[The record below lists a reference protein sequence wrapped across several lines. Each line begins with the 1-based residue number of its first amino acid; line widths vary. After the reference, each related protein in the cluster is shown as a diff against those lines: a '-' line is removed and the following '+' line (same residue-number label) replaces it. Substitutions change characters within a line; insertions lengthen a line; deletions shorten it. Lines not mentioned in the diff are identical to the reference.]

1 MANVTK
7 PEKCTSYVKSGSQCW
22 CKVGSKYE
30 GTVGMGYCTRGVT
43 KRAKLDYSL
52 RKLWR

>member
-1 MANVTK
+1 MANVLH

-22 CKVGSKYE
+22 CKEGSKTV

-43 KRAKLDYSL
+43 KKQRLNSSL
-52 RKLWR
+52 RKIWR